1 MALWNCSDFHH
12 LGESV
17 FCRNVC
23 AGDRKASVSGTFS
36 AYSVVSA
43 PPRENPDEESRVN
56 KGLLCSNTEVF
67 MSWPHAKFAKYAKWP
82 TSFPL
87 RTLREVEFPR
97 SVSQASTWITVK
109 NADAP
114 TSVFHFV
121 PHRCLPG
128 SRMRAVAQ
136 SRDDHQ
142 QVVIRGPC
150 CCPCKPRRKRLRVV
164 RGSGTLVASR
174 GTLTNRTGY

>member
-1 MALWNCSDFHH
+1 MAPWNFTGFPH

-36 AYSVVSA
+36 VYSAVSA
-43 PPRENPDEESRVN
+43 PLRENPDEESRVN
-56 KGLLCSNTEVF
+56 KGLPCSNTEVF

-87 RTLREVEFPR
+87 RTLRTLREVESPR

-114 TSVFHFV
+114 
-121 PHRCLPG
+121 L
-128 SRMRAVAQ
+128 AA
-136 SRDDHQ
+136 
-142 QVVIRGPC
+142 
-150 CCPCKPRRKRLRVV
+150 KRLFFALPWDGGNV
-164 RGSGTLVASR
+164 RIFRYLCFGER
-174 GTLTNRTGY
+174 GRGFRATQVWKKDEQNAD

>member
-36 AYSVVSA
+36 AYSAVSA
-43 PPRENPDEESRVN
+43 PPRENPGEESRVN

-67 MSWPHAKFAKYAKWP
+67 MSWPHSKFAKYAKWP

-87 RTLREVEFPR
+87 RTLREVESPR

-114 TSVFHFV
+114 ITLLDNLKITTEHTEYAKRERQSGVGRVATRQLRSRSVAAV
-121 PHRCLPG
+121 PPKW
-128 SRMRAVAQ
+128 
-136 SRDDHQ
+136 
-142 QVVIRGPC
+142 PC
-150 CCPCKPRRKRLRVV
+150 GLNGAAP
-164 RGSGTLVASR
+164 
-174 GTLTNRTGY
+174 